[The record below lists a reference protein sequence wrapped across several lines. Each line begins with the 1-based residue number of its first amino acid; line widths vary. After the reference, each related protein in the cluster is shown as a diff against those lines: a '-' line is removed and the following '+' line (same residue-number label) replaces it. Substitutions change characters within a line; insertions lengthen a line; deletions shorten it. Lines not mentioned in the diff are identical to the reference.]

1 MINQNPSLSEMDMFS
16 PREGKDDEADSF
28 RDDYLSDDYLDKL
41 EQLVRKHWND
51 VWQIVQDRQQ
61 RSL

>member
-1 MINQNPSLSEMDMFS
+1 MIYQNPSFSDMDMFS
-16 PREGKDDEADSF
+16 PRESKHDEADSF